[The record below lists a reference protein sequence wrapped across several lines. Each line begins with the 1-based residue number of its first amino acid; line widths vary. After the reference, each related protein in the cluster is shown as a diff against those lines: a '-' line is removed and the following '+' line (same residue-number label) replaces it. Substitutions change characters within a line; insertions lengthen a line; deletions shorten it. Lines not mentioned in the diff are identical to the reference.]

1 MSEQLQNN
9 FRESLRGFN
18 LSRSSPRISLP
29 SDNQPSSGGNSNPF
43 AAFRDSASNVFSNVS
58 NTVQG
63 YIPLNLNG
71 EEEEEPWYQM
81 SRVERVMAFALCL
94 ALGIACFFLAFF
106 LFIPMVPLFP
116 GKFAATFTLGSI
128 LILISIAML
137 RGPMAH
143 IRHMMSVERLPF
155 TISYLGT
162 MAMTLYFSLGARSYI
177 LTIISAILQIVALVW
192 YFGSY
197 IPGGVATLR
206 YGSAYVGRQ
215 AASLLPI

>member
-81 SRVERVMAFALCL
+81 SRVEVRSSNMDSLRVYNE
-94 ALGIACFFLAFF
+94 
-106 LFIPMVPLFP
+106 
-116 GKFAATFTLGSI
+116 
-128 LILISIAML
+128 L
-137 RGPMAH
+137 RVIM
-143 IRHMMSVERLPF
+143 
-155 TISYLGT
+155 
-162 MAMTLYFSLGARSYI
+162 YI
-177 LTIISAILQIVALVW
+177 
-192 YFGSY
+192 
-197 IPGGVATLR
+197 
-206 YGSAYVGRQ
+206 
-215 AASLLPI
+215 